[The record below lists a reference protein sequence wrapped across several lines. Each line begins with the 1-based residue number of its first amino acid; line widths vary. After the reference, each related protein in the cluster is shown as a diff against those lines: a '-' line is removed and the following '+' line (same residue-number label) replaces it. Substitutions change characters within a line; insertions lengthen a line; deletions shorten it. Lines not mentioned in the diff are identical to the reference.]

1 MKYKQDKHFK
11 FIDFEN
17 SELTGIMILM
27 GKYKGVLYHYNK
39 VRVVEDSGIA
49 KLEFGYTLV
58 DSGKLD
64 IDAVNEDGSF
74 TVVMGDILTEILSN
88 KQYNEQIRTDNPEA
102 PDLQ

>member
-1 MKYKQDKHFK
+1 MKYEQDKHFK

-17 SELTGIMILM
+17 SELTGIMILV
-27 GKYKGVLYHYNK
+27 GKFKGVLYHYNK

-58 DSGKLD
+58 DVGQLD
-64 IDAVNEDGSF
+64 MDTINGDAEF

-88 KQYNEQIRTDNPEA
+88 KEYNEQIRTDNSEE
-102 PDLQ
+102 PDL

>member
-17 SELTGIMILM
+17 SKITGIMILV
-27 GKYKGVLYHYNK
+27 GKFKGVLYHYNK

-58 DSGKLD
+58 DVGQLD
-64 IDAVNEDGSF
+64 MDTVNDDAEF
-74 TVVMGDILTEILSN
+74 TVVMGDILTEIISN
-88 KQYNEQIRTDNPEA
+88 KEYNEQIRTDNSEE
-102 PDLQ
+102 PDL